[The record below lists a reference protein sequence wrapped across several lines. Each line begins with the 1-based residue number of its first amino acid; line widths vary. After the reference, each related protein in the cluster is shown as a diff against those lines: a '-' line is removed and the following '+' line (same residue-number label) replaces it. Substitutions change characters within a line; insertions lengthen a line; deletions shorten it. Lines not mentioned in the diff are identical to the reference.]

1 MRLSP
6 RHIPSQ
12 GPLPLQ
18 RHSSGLGGAFAHMSL
33 GTRLGSYENI
43 PQDLPGVSVYTRP
56 SPTGRSIIS
65 RDESLG
71 YWATPQVGFT
81 GQSYP
86 RRDLKPLPIMYS
98 ARHQEEAMVP
108 LGAWD
113 VFGPGAIG
121 QERGQTH
128 QPQFRIGAYSPQ
140 RRGAPRFGGRHTHD
154 FASGHHNVV
163 DVERIRR
170 GLDVRTTVGL
180 DPRSVRYRAI
190 DDVLQ
195 IMLRNIPN
203 KIDQVRYLAFQGAR
217 LTSH

>member
-1 MRLSP
+1 MSKGCTLAIGHHEPDVVRLSP
-6 RHIPSQ
+6 RHITSQ
-12 GPLPLQ
+12 GGLPLQ
-18 RHSSGLGGAFAHMSL
+18 RHSSALGGAFAHMSL
-33 GTRLGSYENI
+33 GTRLGSYESI
-43 PQDLPGVSVYTRP
+43 PQDLQGVPVYARP
-56 SPTGRSIIS
+56 SPTGRSIIP
-65 RDESLG
+65 REEPLG

-86 RRDLKPLPIMYS
+86 RCDLKPLPVMYS

-121 QERGQTH
+121 QERGQTY
-128 QPQFRIGAYSPQ
+128 QAQFRNGAYSPQ
-140 RRGAPRFGGRHTHD
+140 RRGPPRFGGRHTHD

-180 DPRSVRYRAI
+180 VSSS
-190 DDVLQ
+190 
-195 IMLRNIPN
+195 LRC
-203 KIDQVRYLAFQGAR
+203 
-217 LTSH
+217 